1 MGIELSGM
9 LPRMLDRRKKRNRNR
24 RRDFDRLVVIEEERV
39 EIRVDLDALIR
50 VGDRKNEEKRIEKRT
65 VIDRKV

>member
-1 MGIELSGM
+1 M

-50 VGDRKNEEKRIEKRT
+50 VGDRKKEEKRIEKRT